1 MKKSKLFAL
10 TFALITA
17 ITLSGCT
24 GEPLVGPQG
33 PKGDTG
39 EIGPQGPSGQDGSSV
54 LTGNGVPSNEYGN
67 DGDSYINL
75 DNWDFYIKDND
86 SWILKGNIKG
96 EDGADG
102 QSGQDGNGIVS
113 IELTNSSGNA
123 DTYTITFNNGET
135 ITFTVTNGENGEQGI
150 QGEPGK
156 DGHTPVIEIG
166 DNGNW
171 IIDGVDTGV
180 SSKGEQGEKGDVGE
194 QGPQGEP
201 GKDGVDGTSIY
212 TLEGEPSLDLGKNGD
227 SYIDLLCWNFYVKE
241 NGEWVLKGNIKGVD
255 GSNGSDGQQ
264 GEPGEDGTDGLSAY
278 EIYIKYHPEYTGSEE
293 EWIADLESG
302 KLRVITIDFDSNGG
316 SKVDSVITNFGSYI
330 SVEEPTKNGYDFVGW
345 SLNGSLIDIN
355 TYVFF
360 ADCTLVAQWEESEYV
375 SLSLNANGGV
385 VVPGTLEVK
394 YGEEYTLPAP
404 SKAYQTFNCWN
415 YEGQEIPTTGVW
427 NYTHND
433 IELIAQW
440 NTSNVYVDLEV
451 DAEYGLVDASRV
463 TLTIGDYFT
472 LPVPTS
478 IKDGYTFNGWYLDD
492 EKITDADGNSL
503 GICDFMETT
512 TLRAS
517 YFIEIATIYDFMELG
532 GQDLVGNYLITN
544 DLDFNGLV
552 LNNIA
557 SLDGVFDGGSHILRN
572 FVLSTNAS
580 TNEYSGLFGI
590 LGESAIL
597 KNMSIYDAKCYDD
610 ASSGIV
616 GIMKDK
622 SALDNITVT
631 DSFNESEMTSIL
643 VGQVKATS
651 LYGTEVKISNVKIN
665 NSGNKSKC
673 LGIYSAYGYAEK
685 ISTSSRYYYDVYY
698 PNIFIDNFSAKNIN
712 NNTENSTG
720 ILYSSDFDVIANVR
734 NSYYGNLSV
743 SKYKLDGNIINGVSL
758 TSAITTS
765 VSSSEICGETETAW
779 SNVKN
784 LHDSKL
790 GGKTKKWGAESS
802 IRCIDTANDV
812 DAFKNVSIKSSIL
825 LYPDANGLYTYYSAQ
840 GELVTLNDASLI
852 TKDLF
857 VSLFGFSEEVWN
869 LDDIDIG
876 SGLYPTIR

>member
-1 MKKSKLFAL
+1 MKKSKMLGLVLTLIGSFAL
-10 TFALITA
+10 TGCN
-17 ITLSGCT
+17 SG
-24 GEPLVGPQG
+24 PAVGPQG
-33 PKGDTG
+33 PQGETG
-39 EIGPQGPSGQDGSSV
+39 ETGPQGPTGQDGSSV

-67 DGDSYINL
+67 DSDSYIDL
-75 DNWDFYIKDND
+75 DNWDFYIKIDG

-96 EDGADG
+96 DDGADG
-102 QSGQDGNGIVS
+102 QNGNGIVS
-113 IELTNSSGNA
+113 IELTNSSGNT
-123 DTYTITFNNGET
+123 DTYTITFDNGET
-135 ITFTVTNGENGEQGI
+135 TSFTVTNGENGEQGI
-150 QGEPGK
+150 QGEPGD

-171 IIDGVDTGV
+171 VIDGIDTGI
-180 SSKGEQGEKGDVGE
+180 SSKGEQGEKGDKGDAGE

-212 TLEGEPSLDLGKNGD
+212 TLEGEPFPNLGKNGD
-227 SYIDLLCWNFYVKE
+227 SYIDLLSWNFYVKE
-241 NGEWVLKGNIKGVD
+241 NGEWVIKGNIKGAD

-264 GEPGEDGTDGLSAY
+264 GDSGQDGTDGLSAY

-394 YGEEYTLPAP
+394 YGEEYTLPTP

-451 DAEYGLVDASRV
+451 DAEYGLVDTSRV

-492 EKITDADGNSL
+492 EKITDAAGNSL
-503 GICDFMETT
+503 GICDFTETT
-512 TLRAS
+512 SLRAS
-517 YFIEIATIYDFMELG
+517 YFIEIASIYDFMELG

-544 DLDFNGLV
+544 DLDFRGLSVNCINSLNGT
-552 LNNIA
+552 
-557 SLDGVFDGGSHILRN
+557 FDGNGHVLKN
-572 FVLSTNAS
+572 FIISS
-580 TNEYSGLFGI
+580 DSGLFKKFSENSSIQNVTFKNVEVQNQKFSGLI
-590 LGESAIL
+590 GNISSNSNISNIAI
-597 KNMSIYDAKCYDD
+597 Y
-610 ASSGIV
+610 
-616 GIMKDK
+616 
-622 SALDNITVT
+622 
-631 DSFNESEMTSIL
+631 DSFNSCEIQSTLIGTIKPENTYDSVTVNLENIKIYNSGKYAKSLAIYLIDQFSERNDY
-643 VGQVKATS
+643 GQVHFNYNTTINWDGFYLS
-651 LYGTEVKISNVKIN
+651 DIENESGSVISSEYCWFDQFNLKNYIFN
-665 NSGNKSKC
+665 GN
-673 LGIYSAYGYAEK
+673 
-685 ISTSSRYYYDVYY
+685 
-698 PNIFIDNFSAKNIN
+698 
-712 NNTENSTG
+712 
-720 ILYSSDFDVIANVR
+720 IAN
-734 NSYYGNLSV
+734 GLFEKSV
-743 SKYKLDGNIINGVSL
+743 SNGEVY
-758 TSAITTS
+758 
-765 VSSSEICGETETAW
+765 VSSSEIRGETESAW
-779 SNVKN
+779 GSAT
-784 LHDSKL
+784 LIQDCL
-790 GGKTKKWGAESS
+790 LDGKTSKWGAEES
-802 IRCIDTANDV
+802 IRCV
-812 DAFKNVSIKSSIL
+812 DIQNEVALLELQNVFSSIFL
-825 LYPDANGLYTYYSAQ
+825 SPDANGNYSYYSSQ
-840 GELVTLNDASLI
+840 GELVTLNDVSLI
-852 TKDLF
+852 NKNLF
-857 VSLFGFSEEVWN
+857 VSFFGFSEEVWN
-869 LDDIDIG
+869 LDVIDIVK
-876 SGLYPTIR
+876 GLYPTIRYD

>member
-1 MKKSKLFAL
+1 MKKNKMLGLVLTLIGSFAL
-10 TFALITA
+10 T
-17 ITLSGCT
+17 GCNS
-24 GEPLVGPQG
+24 EPAVGPQG
-33 PKGDTG
+33 SQGETG
-39 EIGPQGPSGQDGSSV
+39 ETGPQGPTGQDGSSV

-67 DGDSYINL
+67 DSDSYIDL
-75 DNWDFYIKDND
+75 DNWDFYIKIDG

-96 EDGADG
+96 DDGADG
-102 QSGQDGNGIVS
+102 QNGNGIVS
-113 IELTNSSGNA
+113 IELTNSSGNT
-123 DTYTITFNNGET
+123 DTYTITFDNGET
-135 ITFTVTNGENGEQGI
+135 TTFTVTNGENGEQGI

-156 DGHTPVIEIG
+156 DG
-166 DNGNW
+166 
-171 IIDGVDTGV
+171 
-180 SSKGEQGEKGDVGE
+180 
-194 QGPQGEP
+194 
-201 GKDGVDGTSIY
+201 VDGTYIY
-212 TLEGEPSLDLGKNGD
+212 TLEGEPSPNLGKNGD
-227 SYIDLLCWNFYVKE
+227 SYIDLLSWNFYVKE
-241 NGEWVLKGNIKGVD
+241 NGEWVIKGNIKGAD

-264 GEPGEDGTDGLSAY
+264 GESGQDGTDGLSAY

-316 SKVDSVITNFGSYI
+316 SKVNSVITNFGSYI

-394 YGEEYTLPAP
+394 YGEEYTLPTP

-478 IKDGYTFNGWYLDD
+478 IKDGYTFNGWYLGD
-492 EKITDADGNSL
+492 EKITDSDGNSL

-557 SLDGVFDGGSHILRN
+557 SLDGVFDGGSHIL
-572 FVLSTNAS
+572 
-580 TNEYSGLFGI
+580 
-590 LGESAIL
+590 
-597 KNMSIYDAKCYDD
+597 
-610 ASSGIV
+610 
-616 GIMKDK
+616 
-622 SALDNITVT
+622 
-631 DSFNESEMTSIL
+631 
-643 VGQVKATS
+643 
-651 LYGTEVKISNVKIN
+651 
-665 NSGNKSKC
+665 
-673 LGIYSAYGYAEK
+673 
-685 ISTSSRYYYDVYY
+685 
-698 PNIFIDNFSAKNIN
+698 
-712 NNTENSTG
+712 
-720 ILYSSDFDVIANVR
+720 
-734 NSYYGNLSV
+734 
-743 SKYKLDGNIINGVSL
+743 
-758 TSAITTS
+758 
-765 VSSSEICGETETAW
+765 
-779 SNVKN
+779 
-784 LHDSKL
+784 
-790 GGKTKKWGAESS
+790 
-802 IRCIDTANDV
+802 
-812 DAFKNVSIKSSIL
+812 
-825 LYPDANGLYTYYSAQ
+825 
-840 GELVTLNDASLI
+840 
-852 TKDLF
+852 
-857 VSLFGFSEEVWN
+857 
-869 LDDIDIG
+869 
-876 SGLYPTIR
+876 